1 MSFQYFK
8 NGIFAAINLNQI
20 AMTFKLKNILFLF
33 IFLAN
38 TLLLSSQ
45 VKTSIR
51 GMVVDEKGA
60 PIFAASL
67 YLNSNQGA
75 YSEEDGSFIITDVIP
90 GSYNLTASFVGFDSQ
105 TKFNVIIKSKG
116 NRSFN
121 FILIES
127 SESLEEVVVS
137 NKNTISRPKETP
149 LSTQSLSAVE
159 IATYPG
165 GNNDVV
171 QVAQTLPGVSPS
183 VGGFRNDLIIRGG
196 APNETVYYLD
206 GVEVPN
212 INHFATQ
219 GSAGGPV
226 GLLNVSFIND
236 VTLSTSAF
244 GAQYDNPLSGVL
256 QFKQRDGN
264 KERFNTNIRVSAT
277 DAAFTFEGPLFK
289 NNKPESN
296 TSFLLSVRRSYLQA
310 LFKLIGLPIRPD
322 YWDYQ
327 YKLSHQIDDY
337 NNLYIIGL
345 GSIDDFSVE
354 APDDFDEEAQAIIEQ
369 APFIKQ
375 KTNSIGVTWRK
386 RFKDG
391 SGYMET
397 TVSNNRLENIF
408 TNYLDPENE
417 TGIIFRNDAI
427 ESETKLRYQ
436 LTKFLNDWKFTGGF
450 NTQHSYYTN
459 STVNN
464 ADAIFYTT
472 EIDFIKYGFFANAT
486 RSFFNDKLDVSLGF
500 RMDDDSFTSS
510 NDLLSSFSP
519 RLSLSYEF
527 LEDWRISATAGRY
540 FKIAPYTILG
550 FKDASGNF
558 TNKDSDYTQSDHYVI
573 GLQHYL
579 NPAASISLEGFY
591 KRYTD
596 YPVSVLDQVSLANK
610 GADFEVLGN
619 EDVETVGKGRSY
631 GLEFQY
637 QQKLLNNFY
646 SIFSYTYFFSE
657 FTGFDT
663 ATYIPSV
670 WDSRHLASFVG
681 GYKLK
686 KNWEISSRYR
696 FAGKTPYVP
705 TNLDATLASYPE
717 IILDYTRLGEEK
729 LATFSQLDIRVDK
742 KWNYE
747 QLSLN
752 IFFEVQNVLGQS
764 IPRPNEY
771 GLSRDMSGNLTNPLS
786 LSQINQDTSTSI
798 PSIGIVIDF

>member
-1 MSFQYFK
+1 MVFLLSKIVNYTAMPIKIKYISFF
-8 NGIFAAINLNQI
+8 
-20 AMTFKLKNILFLF
+20 F
-33 IFLAN
+33 IFLIA
-38 TLLLSSQ
+38 SSFSFSQ

-51 GMVVDEKGA
+51 GNVVDEKGA
-60 PIFAASL
+60 PIFAASI
-67 YLNSNQGA
+67 YLNNSQGTF
-75 YSEEDGSFIITDVIP
+75 SEEDGTFQITNVVP

-105 TKFNVIIKSKG
+105 TKFNIIIKSKG

-171 QVAQTLPGVSPS
+171 QVAQSLPGVSPS

-244 GAQYDNPLSGVL
+244 GSQYDNPLSGVL

-289 NNKPESN
+289 NKKKKSN

-327 YKLSHQIDDY
+327 YKLSHQIDKY
-337 NNLYIIGL
+337 NNLYFIGL
-345 GSIDDFSVE
+345 GSVDDFTVE
-354 APDDFDEEAQAIIEQ
+354 APEDYDEEAQAVLEQ

-391 SGYMET
+391 SGYMEST
-397 TVSNNRLENIF
+397 LSNNRLENIF

-427 ESETKLRYQ
+427 ESETKLRHQ
-436 LTKFLNDWKFTGGF
+436 LTKFLNDWKITAGF
-450 NTQHSYYTN
+450 NLQHSFYTN
-459 STVNN
+459 NTTNN
-464 ADAIFYTT
+464 ADAIFYTS
-472 EIDFIKYGFFANAT
+472 EINFMKYGFFTNAT
-486 RSFFNDKLDVSLGF
+486 RSFFDEKFDISVGF
-500 RMDDDSFTSS
+500 RMDDDSFTTSS
-510 NDLLSSFSP
+510 GLVSNFSP

-527 LEDWRISATAGRY
+527 LEDWRISATTGRY

-550 FKDASGNF
+550 FRDSNGILS
-558 TNKDSDYTQSDHYVI
+558 NKDSDYTQSEHYVI

-579 NPAASISLEGFY
+579 NPAASVSLEGFY
-591 KRYTD
+591 KKYSN
-596 YPVSVLDQVSLANK
+596 YPVSVLDQISLANK

-619 EDVETVGKGRSY
+619 EDVETIGNGRSY

-657 FTGFDT
+657 FTGFETDIYT
-663 ATYIPSV
+663 PSV
-670 WDSRHLASFVG
+670 WDSRHLISFVG

-696 FAGKTPYVP
+696 FAGQTPYVP

-742 KWNYE
+742 KWNYNKY
-747 QLSLN
+747 SLN

-771 GLSRDMSGNLTNPLS
+771 GLSRDINGNLNNPLS

-798 PSIGIVIDF
+798 PSIGIVVDF

>member
-1 MSFQYFK
+1 LLSLIVNKTSMSFKIKYISF
-8 NGIFAAINLNQI
+8 F
-20 AMTFKLKNILFLF
+20 F
-33 IFLAN
+33 IFLITTTFSFA
-38 TLLLSSQ
+38 Q
-45 VKTSIR
+45 VKTSIK
-51 GMVVDEKGA
+51 GNVVDERGA
-60 PIFAASL
+60 PIFAASI
-67 YLNSNQGA
+67 YLNNSQGTV
-75 YSEEDGSFIITDVIP
+75 SEEDGTFQITNVVP

-105 TKFNVIIKSKG
+105 TKFNIIIKSRG

-171 QVAQTLPGVSPS
+171 QVAQSLPGVSPS

-244 GAQYDNPLSGVL
+244 GSQYDNPLSGVL

-289 NNKPESN
+289 NKKIESN

-327 YKLSHQIDDY
+327 YKLSYQIDKY
-337 NNLYIIGL
+337 NDLYFIGL
-345 GSIDDFSVE
+345 GSVDDFTVE
-354 APDDFDEEAQAIIEQ
+354 APEDYDEEAQAVLEQ

-391 SGYMET
+391 SGYMEST
-397 TVSNNRLENIF
+397 LSNNRLENIF
-408 TNYLDPENE
+408 TNYIDPENE

-427 ESETKLRYQ
+427 ESETKLRHQ
-436 LTKFLNDWKFTGGF
+436 LTKFLSYWKITAGF
-450 NTQHSYYTN
+450 NLQHSFYTN
-459 STVNN
+459 NTTNN
-464 ADAIFYTT
+464 TDAIFYTT
-472 EIDFIKYGFFANAT
+472 EIDFMKYGFFANAT
-486 RSFFNDKLDVSLGF
+486 RSFFDEKFDVSVGF
-500 RMDDDSFTSS
+500 RMDDDSFTTSS
-510 NDLLSSFSP
+510 GLVSNFSP

-550 FKDASGNF
+550 FRDSNGILS
-558 TNKDSDYTQSDHYVI
+558 NKDSDYTQSDHYVI

-591 KRYTD
+591 KKYSN
-596 YPVSVLDQVSLANK
+596 YPVSVLDQISLANK

-619 EDVETVGKGRSY
+619 EDVETIGNGRSY

-657 FTGFDT
+657 FTGFETDIYT
-663 ATYIPSV
+663 PSV
-670 WDSRHLASFVG
+670 WDSRHLISFVG

-696 FAGKTPYVP
+696 FAGQTPYVP

-742 KWNYE
+742 KWNYNKY
-747 QLSLN
+747 SLN

-771 GLSRDMSGNLTNPLS
+771 GLSRDMNGNLNNPLS

-798 PSIGIVIDF
+798 PSIGIVVDF

>member
-1 MSFQYFK
+1 LLSLIVNKTSMSFKIKYISF
-8 NGIFAAINLNQI
+8 F
-20 AMTFKLKNILFLF
+20 F
-33 IFLAN
+33 IFLITTTFSFA
-38 TLLLSSQ
+38 Q
-45 VKTSIR
+45 VKTSIK
-51 GMVVDEKGA
+51 GNVVDERGA
-60 PIFAASL
+60 PIFAASI
-67 YLNSNQGA
+67 YLNNSQGTV
-75 YSEEDGSFIITDVIP
+75 SEEDGTFQITNVVP

-105 TKFNVIIKSKG
+105 TKFNIIIKSRG

-171 QVAQTLPGVSPS
+171 QVAQSLPGVSPS

-244 GAQYDNPLSGVL
+244 GSQYDNPLSGVL

-289 NNKPESN
+289 NKKKESN

-327 YKLSHQIDDY
+327 YKLSHQIDKY
-337 NNLYIIGL
+337 NDLYFIGL
-345 GSIDDFSVE
+345 GSVDDFTVE
-354 APDDFDEEAQAIIEQ
+354 APEDYDEEAQAVLEQ

-391 SGYMET
+391 SGYMEST
-397 TVSNNRLENIF
+397 LSNNRLENIF
-408 TNYLDPENE
+408 TNYIDPENE

-427 ESETKLRYQ
+427 ESETKLRHQ
-436 LTKFLNDWKFTGGF
+436 LTKFLSDWKITAGF
-450 NTQHSYYTN
+450 NLQHSFYTN
-459 STVNN
+459 NTTNN
-464 ADAIFYTT
+464 TDAIFYTT
-472 EIDFIKYGFFANAT
+472 EIDFMKYGFFANAT
-486 RSFFNDKLDVSLGF
+486 RSFFDEKFDVSVGF
-500 RMDDDSFTSS
+500 RMDDDSFTTSS
-510 NDLLSSFSP
+510 GLVSNFSP

-550 FKDASGNF
+550 FRDSNGILS
-558 TNKDSDYTQSDHYVI
+558 NKDSDYTQSDHYVI

-591 KRYTD
+591 KKYSN
-596 YPVSVLDQVSLANK
+596 YPVSVLDQISLANK

-619 EDVETVGKGRSY
+619 EDVETIGNGRSY

-637 QQKLLNNFY
+637 QKKLLNNFY

-657 FTGFDT
+657 FTGFETDIYT
-663 ATYIPSV
+663 PSV
-670 WDSRHLASFVG
+670 WDSRHLISFVG

-696 FAGKTPYVP
+696 FAGQTPYVP

-742 KWNYE
+742 KWNYNKY
-747 QLSLN
+747 SLN

-771 GLSRDMSGNLTNPLS
+771 GLSRDMNGNLNNPLS

-798 PSIGIVIDF
+798 PSIGIVVDF

>member
-1 MSFQYFK
+1 MVFLLSLIVNKTSMSFKIKYISF
-8 NGIFAAINLNQI
+8 F
-20 AMTFKLKNILFLF
+20 F
-33 IFLAN
+33 IFLITTTFSFA
-38 TLLLSSQ
+38 Q
-45 VKTSIR
+45 VKTSIK
-51 GMVVDEKGA
+51 GNVVDERGA
-60 PIFAASL
+60 PIFAASI
-67 YLNSNQGA
+67 YLNNSQGTV
-75 YSEEDGSFIITDVIP
+75 SEEDGTFQITNVVP

-105 TKFNVIIKSKG
+105 TKFNIIIKSRG

-171 QVAQTLPGVSPS
+171 QVAQSLPGVSPS

-244 GAQYDNPLSGVL
+244 GSQYDNPLSGVL

-289 NNKPESN
+289 NKKIESN

-327 YKLSHQIDDY
+327 YKLSYQIDKY
-337 NNLYIIGL
+337 NDLYFIGL
-345 GSIDDFSVE
+345 GSVDDFTVE
-354 APDDFDEEAQAIIEQ
+354 APEDYDEEAQAVLEQ

-391 SGYMET
+391 SGYMEST
-397 TVSNNRLENIF
+397 LSNNRLENIF
-408 TNYLDPENE
+408 TNYIDPENE

-427 ESETKLRYQ
+427 ESETKLRHQ
-436 LTKFLNDWKFTGGF
+436 LTKFLSDWKITAGF
-450 NTQHSYYTN
+450 NLQHSFYTN
-459 STVNN
+459 NTTNN
-464 ADAIFYTT
+464 TDAIFYTT
-472 EIDFIKYGFFANAT
+472 EIDFMKYGFFANAT
-486 RSFFNDKLDVSLGF
+486 RSFFDEKFDVSVGF
-500 RMDDDSFTSS
+500 RMDDDSFTTSS
-510 NDLLSSFSP
+510 GLVSNFSP

-550 FKDASGNF
+550 FRDSNGILS
-558 TNKDSDYTQSDHYVI
+558 NKDSDYTQSDHYVI

-591 KRYTD
+591 KKYSN
-596 YPVSVLDQVSLANK
+596 YPVSVLDQISLANK

-619 EDVETVGKGRSY
+619 EDVETIGNGRSY

-657 FTGFDT
+657 FTGFETDIYT
-663 ATYIPSV
+663 PSV
-670 WDSRHLASFVG
+670 WDSRHLISFVG

-696 FAGKTPYVP
+696 FAGQTPYVP

-742 KWNYE
+742 KWNYNKY
-747 QLSLN
+747 SLN

-771 GLSRDMSGNLTNPLS
+771 GLSRDMNGNLNNPLS

-798 PSIGIVIDF
+798 PSIGIVVDF